1 MKIFYGAIINGF
13 YLSGVENG
21 IAQFSENLDDFI
33 YSDNKAGVVNAIKTL
48 KMRFPDRD
56 IKLGTITVETSDVE

>member
-1 MKIFYGAIINGF
+1 MKIFYGAIIDGF
-13 YLSGVENG
+13 YLSGVNKG
-21 IAQFSENLDDFI
+21 TAQFSENLDDFI
-33 YSDNKAGVVNAIKTL
+33 YSEKKDEVVNAIETL